1 MLPATASAAQ
11 AYARIGLETGVAAAS
26 PQALILMLYDGALRA
41 IADAKAHMSAAQ
53 PGSKGR
59 ALGKAIAI
67 VGEGLRASLDTSRGG
82 PIAQQLADLYD
93 YVERRLLQANVD
105 NDSAALDEVTALLS
119 DLRSAWASLAAQGP
133 LAPVTSR

>member
-1 MLPATASAAQ
+1 MLSATSAAQ

-26 PQALILMLYDGALRA
+26 PQALIVMLYDGALGA
-41 IADAKAHMSAAQ
+41 IADAKAHLSAGQ
-53 PGSKGR
+53 PGLKGR

-82 PIAQQLADLYD
+82 TIAQHLAELYD

-105 NDSAALDEVTALLS
+105 NDCGALDEVSALLS
-119 DLRSAWASLAAQGP
+119 DLRGAWATLAAQGP
-133 LAPVTSR
+133 LTPASSR